1 MNTLFKLI
9 IIPAVL
15 FGVIDWAAENPAKVK
30 AFRDKIVKQFDEGT
44 KIAAK
49 ELNEAG
55 IHNNSIN
62 GTINKLRNRGV
73 IKKARFEKDN
83 GDRITIWR
91 IRPSYAGRY
100 LTVRR
105 YLQRASN

>member
-30 AFRDKIVKQFDEGT
+30 EFRDKIVKQFDEGT

-49 ELNEAG
+49 ELNEAA
-55 IHNNSIN
+55 
-62 GTINKLRNRGV
+62 K
-73 IKKARFEKDN
+73 
-83 GDRITIWR
+83 
-91 IRPSYAGRY
+91 
-100 LTVRR
+100 
-105 YLQRASN
+105 